1 MDMLATATKMEL
13 KTEAILQ
20 ELAGEMGMRGTAVE
34 SMAKTSMLEDKRL
47 VELEALTRAFVEGI

>member
-1 MDMLATATKMEL
+1 MDMLATATAMEL

-20 ELAGEMGMRGTAVE
+20 EMGMRGTAVE
-34 SMAKTSMLEDKRL
+34 SMAKTSMLEDRRL